1 MGNYIIKIIILL
13 QLCLYGM
20 AFPSMAWE
28 EISFINKA
36 TTPFKLKIDCRKKQG
51 KYDAT
56 PTYICFEKDGEL
68 VHFDPGDDWKE
79 VTHQKICLKD
89 KLRDNI
95 EVCVK
100 IKEKQEKTE
109 HIGCL
114 KKDGTLDFS
123 YRDPQKW
130 MQIDAENP
138 DCKPYFIKWD
148 PPRGSIDMKT
158 NKIEW
163 DNNGKP
169 E

>member
-1 MGNYIIKIIILL
+1 M
-13 QLCLYGM
+13 
-20 AFPSMAWE
+20 
-28 EISFINKA
+28 
-36 TTPFKLKIDCRKKQG
+36 
-51 KYDAT
+51 
-56 PTYICFEKDGEL
+56 
-68 VHFDPGDDWKE
+68 HFDPGDDWKE

-130 MQIDAENP
+130 MQIDADNP
-138 DCKPYFIKWD
+138 DCKPHFIKWD